1 MLVEPVNISG
11 KSLNPPAQSRALA
24 VKGTPQKGKE
34 DVKAK
39 KTPDVSHLSEEIANA
54 QKNLRMT
61 HNVDL
66 QFKVHKPTGKIMVT
80 VRNESTGE
88 VIREIPTHETLNLAA
103 RLDAMVGLLF
113 DKKG

>member
-11 KSLNPPAQSRALA
+11 KSLNPPAQARAPT

-39 KTPDVSHLSEEIANA
+39 KTPDVSHISRMAANV
-54 QKNLRMT
+54 QKNLRMA
-61 HNVDL
+61 HDVDL
-66 QFKVHKPTGKIMVT
+66 QFKVHKPTGKVMVT

-88 VIREIPTHETLNLAA
+88 VIREIPPHETLNLAA
-103 RLDAMVGLLF
+103 RLDAMAGLIF
-113 DKKG
+113 DQKG

>member
-11 KSLNPPAQSRALA
+11 KSLNPPVQARAPT

-39 KTPDVSHLSEEIANA
+39 KPPDVSHISRMAANV
-54 QKNLRMT
+54 QKNLRIT
-61 HNVDL
+61 HDVDL
-66 QFKVHKPTGKIMVT
+66 QFKVHKPTGKVMVT

-88 VIREIPTHETLNLAA
+88 VIREIPPQETLNLAA
-103 RLDAMVGLLF
+103 RLDAMVGLIF
-113 DKKG
+113 DQKS